1 MLSAIYVEKERNVTL
16 KKIHQELVNF
26 HKKNYFIKIA
36 KINKNIGTENVLN
49 TNFCEI
55 SVCQIKFKNKILILS
70 AIDNLIKGAGGQAIQ
85 NMNLIF
91 DLKEN
96 SGLK

>member
-1 MLSAIYVEKERNVTL
+1 MVIAGAAAAFWRLSRTL
-16 KKIHQELVNF
+16 R
-26 HKKNYFIKIA
+26 
-36 KINKNIGTENVLN
+36 TENVIN

-55 SVCQIKFKNKILILS
+55 SVCKLVYKNKILILS

-91 DLKEN
+91 GLNEKL
-96 SGLK
+96 GLK